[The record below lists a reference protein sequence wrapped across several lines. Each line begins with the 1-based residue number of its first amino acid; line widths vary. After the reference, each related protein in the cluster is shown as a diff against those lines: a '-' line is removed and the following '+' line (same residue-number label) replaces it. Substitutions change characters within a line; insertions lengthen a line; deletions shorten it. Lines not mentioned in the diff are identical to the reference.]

1 MARDEAVRER
11 TSEEAGQMHE
21 QKSSKLLD
29 RREYVKLAGA
39 GIAALGGVGLGSS
52 SAAAAEGG
60 PSNPD
65 NWNLAFEDTF
75 EGGSLDTS
83 KWEVGFGWGMDT
95 TASAERISEKH
106 VDVRDNALHLTASHE
121 SGEVL
126 AGSVHTRGMH
136 YWGPGS
142 FWEAKIKVP
151 KREGFLPAFWSKSNS
166 GDWPPEIDFME
177 SFQDGDADDV
187 KYANYNVHYSD
198 STRPGDSSTHKAE
211 PVHYKTDYDLSQDF
225 HIFGCKWLTDRVE
238 YFFDGVKV
246 GQSDR
251 ATAME
256 ALRKGAPFYMM
267 LNIHIDKV
275 GTTDKSEEWTEE
287 MVVDWVRV
295 WDQSSSDSS
304 SSTET
309 TQETTDTTD
318 STTQDSTTDSPTEDG
333 SSTSTKGDH
342 YLWARSADGSQA
354 TFRFQASDGNIHFDS
369 SGNEADY
376 WISADG
382 KTAGGRV
389 SATGSLP
396 GFWYDGEITGFEFS
410 GALETYRDDQQVSPG
425 SLGSDSAT
433 VPNSITIDGDGSSD
447 STPYSFSV
455 TGPVGGTLS
464 SDQSVTGTER
474 LNPDD
479 AVSGNAATGN
489 VVGGKDTYVFEG
501 DLAELS
507 LDGEADVY
515 VNGKQADLLVVSRAP
530 ESSGG
535 VMYMVESTGTIA
547 QADVPAGSTN
557 PYDSNAGP
565 KAMGRVFDGTDAYWI
580 ADGEIT
586 DVSAYDGKIVTKL
599 NGSEQNL
606 HN

>member
-1 MARDEAVRER
+1 MARDEAARER
-11 TSEEAGQMHE
+11 TSEEAGQNHDGN
-21 QKSSKLLD
+21 SSKLLD

-39 GIAALGGVGLGSS
+39 SVAALGGVGLGSS

-60 PSNPD
+60 PSNTD
-65 NWNLAFEDTF
+65 NWNLAFEDKF

-106 VDVRDNALHLTASHE
+106 VDVRNGALHLTASHE
-121 SGEVL
+121 SGDVL

-151 KREGFLPAFWSKSNS
+151 ERVGFLPAFWSKSNS
-166 GDWPPEIDFME
+166 GAWPPEIDFLE
-177 SFQDGDADDV
+177 VFQDGDADDIN
-187 KYANYNVHYSD
+187 YANYNVHYSE
-198 STRPGDSSTHKAE
+198 STQPGDSSTHKAE
-211 PVHYKTDYDLSQDF
+211 PVHYKTDYDLSKDF
-225 HIFGCKWLTDRVE
+225 HVFGCKWLTDRVE

-251 ATAME
+251 STAME
-256 ALRKGAPFYMM
+256 ALRNGAPFYMM

-295 WDQSSSDSS
+295 WEQSSSDSS
-304 SSTET
+304 SSTQT
-309 TQETTDTTD
+309 TQTND
-318 STTQDSTTDSPTEDG
+318 STTQDTTTQSDSPTQDG
-333 SSTSTKGDH
+333 TSTSDTTKGDH

-354 TFRFQASDGNIHFDS
+354 TFRFEASDGNIHFDS
-369 SGNEADY
+369 SGQEADY

-389 SATGSLP
+389 SSTGSLP

-410 GALETYRDDQQVSPG
+410 GSLETYRDDQQVSPG
-425 SLGSDSAT
+425 SLGSSSAT
-433 VPNSITIDGDGSSD
+433 VSNSITIDGTGSSER
-447 STPYSFSV
+447 TNYSFSV

-464 SDQSVTGTER
+464 SDQSVTGTDR

-479 AVSGNAATGN
+479 AVSGKAATGN
-489 VVGGKDTYVFEG
+489 VAGGKDTYVFDG

-507 LDGEADVY
+507 LDGDADVY
-515 VNGKQADLLVVSRAP
+515 VNGKQADLLVVSRAS

-535 VMYMVESTGTIA
+535 VMYMVETSGTIA

-557 PYDSNAGP
+557 SYDSNIGP
-565 KAMGRVFDGTDAYWI
+565 KAMGRVYGGTDAYWI
-580 ADGEIT
+580 ADGKVT
-586 DVSAYDGKIVTKL
+586 DVSSYDGNVVTKL
-599 NGSEQNL
+599 NGSKKDFSN
-606 HN
+606 